1 MNALPLIMLAVLA
14 GGFWFLVLR
23 PAKARQAAQQ
33 KLVNHLEIGARVMT
47 TAGMF
52 GYVRAV
58 SDEEVALEI
67 ADGIIIQM
75 LKPAISKVAPL
86 KLEAVTDLTVGGSG
100 RESAANDTVTLT
112 SDDAVIDVS
121 NPK

>member
-1 MNALPLIMLAVLA
+1 VNALPLIMLAVLA